1 MGSEFNI
8 TKISDMVNNS
18 DYLKAV
24 QTEAKKLL
32 GNRDSLTIDET
43 ISIFKGKNPNLDE
56 KSIENIKQIASS
68 DGDEHVNLKE
78 LSTIYTLFDAEL
90 GSDNKFHFDGQI
102 QPHANSGIKEVNAKE
117 LTIIKQAMGIFD
129 LKTIDNMSQST
140 QYKNTV
146 LREAAELM
154 GDKESL
160 TVEEAVHLLKGKNF
174 SLDETSLT
182 NIKKI
187 AAANGDEKI
196 NLEEFSAMYALFDA
210 ELGTDDKL
218 HFDGSIGNASSN
230 SGIKEATD
238 KELNS
243 ILKTFGA
250 ITSESSSSTESVSMA
265 VVKSTPTKDI
275 KPPKENTPAP
285 ISNAAKKTDKPD
297 ASNTDK
303 SKPQNNTAAKKTE
316 NNKPNTAPNTNK
328 SKTDSSKNNTTA
340 SSKKTES
347 TNKTP
352 AKSQTDKNTT
362 QKPQNNTA
370 EKKTENN
377 KSNTAS
383 NTSKSKTDSS
393 KNNTTVSSKKTE
405 STNKTP
411 AKSQTVKNT
420 TQKSQK
426 IVNPA
431 KSATNGKS

>member
-117 LTIIKQAMGIFD
+117 LTTIKQAMGIFD
-129 LKTIDNMSQST
+129 LETIKNMSQST

-210 ELGTDDKL
+210 ELGTDDKF

-243 ILKTFGA
+243 ILRTFGA
-250 ITSESSSSTESVSMA
+250 ITSESSSSIESVSMA
-265 VVKSTPTKDI
+265 VVNPTPTDDE
-275 KPPKENTPAP
+275 KPPKDTPAP
-285 ISNAAKKTDKPD
+285 IANPSPENKGKPNNADAQKTDNK
-297 ASNTDK
+297 TE
-303 SKPQNNTAAKKTE
+303 SKPQNNTAAQ
-316 NNKPNTAPNTNK
+316 
-328 SKTDSSKNNTTA
+328 KTDN
-340 SSKKTES
+340 KTES
-347 TNKTP
+347 
-352 AKSQTDKNTT
+352 
-362 QKPQNNTA
+362 KPQNNPTQ
-370 EKKTENN
+370 KSQKTDN
-377 KSNTAS
+377 KSDTAS
-383 NTSKSKTDSS
+383 KTNKNKPDSS

-405 STNKTP
+405 STNKTS
-411 AKSQTVKNT
+411 AKSQTVKNK
-420 TQKSQK
+420 QESRKK
-426 IVNPA
+426 
-431 KSATNGKS
+431 